1 MRSRWVPI
9 AILSLLVFALG
20 WGIVSLSVGEHRT
33 EEFQI
38 EGAGEVQELI
48 GGIRQ
53 LGDRLGP
60 EDAPITIDVFNDVQC
75 PHCADYQFDVIE
87 PLIREQVRPGNAQM
101 NFHHFPLG
109 TKTVT
114 LGGMA
119 SEAAGTED
127 AQWQYVSLLMRNL
140 DEAPERGVSEDF
152 LREVA
157 SSVQRFEVE
166 LWNEAM
172 DGTEVVDLAQ
182 ADNDLATN
190 LKLTADPAVV
200 VSGPSGTEQLEGM
213 PSQEEIEA
221 AMARVG

>member
-1 MRSRWVPI
+1 M
-9 AILSLLVFALG
+9 ILSVLVIALG
-20 WGIVSLSVGEHRT
+20 WGIVSLSIGEHRA
-33 EEFQI
+33 EEFTI
-38 EGAGEVQELI
+38 DGAGEVQELV

-75 PHCADYQFDVIE
+75 PHCAGYQLEVIE

-119 SEAAGTED
+119 SEAAGLED
-127 AQWQYVSLLMRNL
+127 SQWQYISLLMRNL
-140 DEAPERGVSEDF
+140 DVAPERGLTPDF
-152 LREVA
+152 LRQVA
-157 SSVQRFEVE
+157 GTVQRFEIDK
-166 LWNEAM
+166 WDEAM
-172 DGTEVVDLAQ
+172 AGTEVVELAR

-200 VSGPSGTEQLEGM
+200 VSGISGTEQLEGM
-213 PSQEEIEA
+213 PSKEEIEA
-221 AMARVG
+221 AMERVG